1 MKVAFISE
9 SHGWSGGAAQILVLG
24 RGLSEAGWQ
33 VTLCSPEGGE
43 VARRAEGAGMRHVAL
58 HPRQDYDLSAA
69 YRLAKLIDKEGI
81 EVLHAHHPRGHAVGL
96 ASLYLS
102 SRRPVFVVTRRV
114 SFKVSSNPFSA
125 LKYRH
130 PRIDGYI
137 AVAENVRGE
146 LIAGG
151 VAPERV
157 ETIPSGVDLQRFKP
171 SPPHDAVRGELAL
184 PPGVPVIGKI
194 ANYSEW
200 KGQDVV
206 LDAAA
211 RLRRDGVRAVLV
223 FAGRDT
229 DSPELKARA
238 KKAGVAAED
247 CRFLGFRED
256 IPELLSNF
264 TVSVNAARR
273 GEGISG
279 ALRESLAMEVP
290 AVASAAGGNAEL
302 VVEGV
307 TGRMFEAGNDER
319 LARVLKETLA
329 DLPAAKALARA
340 GAEVV
345 RERFSDKASVRLTMA
360 YYARLAERQKANAG

>member
-1 MKVAFISE
+1 MKVLFVSE
-9 SHGWSGGAAQILVLG
+9 SHGWSGGASQILVLG
-24 RGLSEAGWQ
+24 RGLCAAGWD
-33 VTLCSPEGGE
+33 VLLCSPEGGE
-43 VARRAEGAGMRHVAL
+43 VAKRAGGVGMRHIAFY
-58 HPRQDYDLSAA
+58 PRQDYDLLAA
-69 YRLAKLIDKEGI
+69 RRLAKLVDAENI

-137 AVAENVRGE
+137 AVAENVRAE

-151 VAPERV
+151 VAAGKV
-157 ETIPSGVDLQRFKP
+157 ETIPSGVDTQLFKP
-171 SPPHDAVRGELAL
+171 RERHDALRGALAL
-184 PPGVPVIGKI
+184 PDGVPIIGKI

-200 KGQDVV
+200 KGQDVL

-211 RLRRDGVRAVLV
+211 RLRRDGLRTVIV

-229 DSPELKARA
+229 DSEALKERA
-238 KKAGVAAED
+238 KKAGVPVED
-247 CRFLGFRED
+247 CRFLGFRTD
-256 IPELLSNF
+256 IPELLSLF
-264 TVSVNAARR
+264 SVSVNAALR

-302 VVEGV
+302 IVEGV
-307 TGRMFEAGNDER
+307 TGRLFKAGSEEQ
-319 LARVLKETLA
+319 LARVLKETLN

-340 GAEVV
+340 GAAVV
-345 RERFSDKASVRLTMA
+345 RERFSDTLSVRLTMA
-360 YYARLAERQKANAG
+360 YYARLLERQKAKAG